1 MGNRLLFGVKIISQ
15 CKGSEHLLKCLS
27 EGLLIGPLLGPH
39 RHGPKS
45 LTSLGGVCCLINPGF
60 QQVLTQSWWAG
71 ERRREKVQLKIGS
84 QARIKAPKNN
94 NFWVSL
100 VAQMVKICL
109 QCRNRVRSLSQ
120 EDPLEKRMAT
130 HSSILAWRIPWT
142 EEPDK
147 GNLLAIYLDPESKEI
162 SQSENKDSKCF
173 SWWNVLRD

>member
-1 MGNRLLFGVKIISQ
+1 MENDLNVGIRLLFGVNIISQ
-15 CKGSEHLLKCLS
+15 YKGSEHLLKCLS

-45 LTSLGGVCCLINPGF
+45 LTSLGGACCLINPGF

-84 QARIKAPKNN
+84 QAHIKASKNN

-100 VAQMVKICL
+100 VAQMVKNL
-109 QCRNRVRSLSQ
+109 PTMQENRVRSLSQ

-142 EEPDK
+142 EEPDR
-147 GNLLAIYLDPESKEI
+147 GNFL
-162 SQSENKDSKCF
+162 
-173 SWWNVLRD
+173 